1 MLELI
6 CVVYGLLIW
15 LVFIKL
21 KLLPWNIQS
30 QVAVVAIGAAG
41 LAALIFTINVVTPS
55 SSELRVVNYVVEIVP
70 RVTGRVIDIPVEGNR
85 LIKKGDV
92 LLRLD
97 AEPFQLKVR
106 QLEAK
111 LIDAQATQQSLD
123 RELAAARAMTAAALA
138 QVELARTRLRQSTA
152 LAARGAGN
160 QYDVQS
166 FQTELKVRLGN
177 WEAAREAERKIQLS
191 LGAVFDGDQVA
202 VAQARA
208 ELETAKW
215 ELAQTTVYAPA
226 DGYAINLQ
234 ARVGSYAAAM
244 PFRPIMSFVETTQQV
259 IAFFDQNQLTKVKP
273 GDEVEVSLR
282 TIPGQVFKGKV
293 DSIVWATSQGQ
304 FQASGV
310 VPGTTSEG
318 DHAEAPMQFAVRID
332 LEAPQDVSL
341 AMGARGKAA
350 IYTDSLAA
358 LHMVRKVIFR
368 VSAKLDYLVLKLH

>member
-6 CVVYGLLIW
+6 AVVYGGLVWLI
-15 LVFIKL
+15 FIKL

-30 QVAVVAIGAAG
+30 QVGVVSIGAAG
-41 LAALIFTINVVTPS
+41 LAALILIINVVTPS
-55 SSELRVVNYVVEIVP
+55 SSEVRVVNYVVEIVP
-70 RVTGRVIDIPVEGNR
+70 RVTGRVVEIAVEGNR

-97 AEPFQLKVR
+97 AEPYRLKLR

-111 LIDAQATQQSLD
+111 LVDAQATQQSLD
-123 RELAAARAMTAAALA
+123 TDLSAAKAMTAAALA
-138 QVELARTRLRQSTA
+138 QVDLARMRLRQSTA
-152 LAARGAGN
+152 LAGRGAGS

-166 FQTELKVRLGN
+166 YQSELKVRQAN
-177 WEAAREAERKIQLS
+177 WEAAREAEQKIRLS
-191 LGAVFDGDQVA
+191 IGAMYEGDQAA
-202 VAQARA
+202 VAQVKA
-208 ELETAKW
+208 ELDNAKW
-215 ELAQTTVYAPA
+215 ELEQTTLYAPA

-234 ARVGSYAAAM
+234 ARVGSYAAAI
-244 PFRPIMSFVETTQQV
+244 PLRPIMSFVETTQQV

-282 TIPGQVFKGKV
+282 TVPGHVFKGNV

-304 FQASGV
+304 YQASGAL
-310 VPGTTSEG
+310 PGTTSEG
-318 DHAEAPMQFAVRID
+318 ASAAPPMQYAVRID
-332 LEAPQDVSL
+332 LDTPQDVVL
-341 AMGARGKAA
+341 AMGARGNAA
-350 IYTDSLAA
+350 IYTESLRA

>member
-6 CVVYGLLIW
+6 ALFYGVLVWLI
-15 LVFIKL
+15 FIKL

-30 QVAVVAIGAAG
+30 QVGVVAVGAAG
-41 LAALIFTINVVTPS
+41 LTALIFIINVVTPS
-55 SSELRVVNYVVEIVP
+55 SAELRVTNYVVEVVP
-70 RVTGRVIDIPVEGNR
+70 RVTGRVVEIAVEGNR

-97 AEPFQLKVR
+97 DEPYRLKLR

-123 RELAAARAMTAAALA
+123 RDLSSAKAMTAAALA
-138 QVELARTRLRQSTA
+138 QVDLARMRLRQSTA
-152 LAARGAGN
+152 LAARGAGS

-166 FQTELKVRLGN
+166 FQSELKVRQAN
-177 WEAAREAERKIQLS
+177 WEAAREAEQKIRLNI
-191 LGAVFDGDQVA
+191 GAMYEGDQAA
-202 VAQARA
+202 VAQVKA
-208 ELETAKW
+208 ELDTAKW
-215 ELAQTTVYAPA
+215 ELAQTTLYAPA

-234 ARVGSYAAAM
+234 ARVGSYAAAI
-244 PFRPIMSFVETTQQV
+244 PLRPIMSFVETSQQV

-282 TIPGQVFKGKV
+282 TVPGRVFKGSV

-304 FQASGV
+304 FQASGAL
-310 VPGTTSEG
+310 PGTTAEG
-318 DHAEAPMQFAVRID
+318 ASAAAPMQYAVRID
-332 LEAPQDVSL
+332 LQAPEDIMF
-341 AMGARGKAA
+341 AMGARGNAA
-350 IYTDSLAA
+350 IYTDSLRA

-368 VSAKLDYLVLKLH
+368 VSSKLDYLVLKLH

>member
-6 CVVYGLLIW
+6 AVVYGLLVW

-30 QVAVVAIGAAG
+30 QVGVVAVGAAA
-41 LAALIFTINVVTPS
+41 LAALVLIINVVTPS
-55 SSELRVVNYVVEIVP
+55 SAELRVVNYVVEIVP
-70 RVTGRVIDIPVEGNR
+70 RVTGRVVEIAVEGNR

-97 AEPFQLKVR
+97 AEPYQLKVR

-123 RELAAARAMTAAALA
+123 RDLAAAQSMTAAALA
-138 QVELARTRLRQSTA
+138 QVELARMRLRQSTA

-160 QYDVQS
+160 QYDVQAYQS
-166 FQTELKVRLGN
+166 ELKVRLGN
-177 WEAAREAERKIQLS
+177 WEAAQEAERKIKLN

-202 VAQARA
+202 VAQVKA
-208 ELETAKW
+208 ELATARW
-215 ELAQTTVYAPA
+215 ELEQTTLYAPA

-234 ARVGSYAAAM
+234 ARVGSFAAAI
-244 PFRPIMSFVETTQQV
+244 PLRPIMSFVETTQQV
-259 IAFFDQNQLTKVKP
+259 VAFFDQNQLTKVKP
-273 GDEVEVSLR
+273 GNEVEVSLR
-282 TIPGQVFKGKV
+282 TEPGQVFKGTV

-310 VPGTTSEG
+310 LPGTTSEG
-318 DHAEAPMQFAVRID
+318 GSAEAPMQFAVRID
-332 LEAPQDVSL
+332 LETPQEMTL

-350 IYTDSLAA
+350 IYTDSLGA

>member
-6 CVVYGLLIW
+6 VVVYGLLVW

-30 QVAVVAIGAAG
+30 QVGVVAVGAAG
-41 LAALIFTINVVTPS
+41 LTALVLIINVVTPS
-55 SSELRVVNYVVEIVP
+55 SAELRVINYVVEIVP
-70 RVTGRVIDIPVEGNR
+70 RVTGRVVDIAVEGNR

-97 AEPFQLKVR
+97 SEPYQLKVR

-123 RELAAARAMTAAALA
+123 RDLAAAQSLTAAALA
-138 QVELARTRLRQSTA
+138 QVELARMRLRQSTA

-160 QYDVQS
+160 QYDVQAYQS
-166 FQTELKVRLGN
+166 ELKVRLGN
-177 WEAAREAERKIQLS
+177 WEAARESERKIKLS
-191 LGAVFDGDQVA
+191 QGAMFDGDQVA
-202 VAQARA
+202 VAQVKA
-208 ELETAKW
+208 ELATAKW
-215 ELAQTTVYAPA
+215 ELEQTTLYAPA

-234 ARVGSYAAAM
+234 ARVGSYAAAI
-244 PFRPIMSFVETTQQV
+244 PLRPIMSFVETTQQV
-259 IAFFDQNQLTKVKP
+259 IAFFDQNQLTKVEP
-273 GDEVEVSLR
+273 GNEVEVSLR
-282 TIPGQVFKGKV
+282 TVPGHVFKGKV

-304 FQASGV
+304 FQASGAL
-310 VPGTTSEG
+310 PGTTSEG
-318 DHAEAPMQFAVRID
+318 DHAAPPMQYAVRID
-332 LEAPQDVSL
+332 LETPQDMTL

-350 IYTDSLAA
+350 IYTDSLGA